1 MKLSKFGAVAAA
13 ITLSAGALSACGD
26 DGASGSGGGETV
38 RLATGVDPSFTAIYV
53 AEEKGF
59 FEDHGV
65 NVEVQKLEGGPAMA
79 QAIIAGQSDM
89 GTQSD
94 GTTATQMGLDPDLR
108 AIADFQHSDTYI
120 KVVWGPE
127 VEQASDIK
135 KLATLPG
142 IMTLAT
148 VRYLESQD
156 IDPDTVEL
164 IEASPPD
171 VPTTLKR
178 GDVDGTVI
186 YEPWATRSAD
196 EAGGQI
202 VGSIGDFDVSYAQ
215 WLITDATWL
224 KDHESEAANVLA
236 AIKDA
241 NDFIRENPE
250 EAQAI
255 VEDVIKIPA
264 DQTATIMEDLVFET
278 RDIDAAA
285 LEKTKETAQ
294 FFVDTG
300 VMEEMPDLD
309 EQILV
314 DWMSEHVDE

>member
-1 MKLSKFGAVAAA
+1 MKLSRFGAVAVALA
-13 ITLSAGALSACGD
+13 LSAGALAACGD
-26 DGASGSGGGETV
+26 SAASGGGETV
-38 RLATGVDPSFTAIYV
+38 RLATGVDPSFTAVYV
-53 AEEKGF
+53 AQEKGF
-59 FEDHGV
+59 FKDHGV
-65 NVEVQKLEGGPAMA
+65 DVEVQKLEGGPAMA
-79 QAIIAGQSDM
+79 QAVIAGQSDM

-94 GTTATQMGLDPDLR
+94 GTTATQMALDPDLR

-120 KVVWGPE
+120 KVVWGTD
-127 VEQASDIK
+127 VKQASDIK

-148 VRYLESQD
+148 VRYLESQNV
-156 IDPDTVEL
+156 DPDSVEL
-164 IEASPPD
+164 VSASPPD
-171 VPTTLKR
+171 VPTMLKR

-196 EAGGQI
+196 EAGGKV

-224 KDHESEAANVLA
+224 KDHESEAAGVLA

-250 EAQAI
+250 EAQKI
-255 VEDVIKIPA
+255 VEDAIKIPVE
-264 DQTATIMEDLVFET
+264 QTAEIMKELVFET
-278 RDIDAAA
+278 RDIDADA
-285 LEKTKETAQ
+285 LARTKETSQ

-300 VMEEMPDLD
+300 VMKEMPDLD
-309 EQILV
+309 KQVLV
-314 DWMSEHVDE
+314 NWMSDHPDE